1 MRKPPQYHEGMS
13 VMDVMKQTITAEFLP
28 SPTGSSSTRGY
39 GQDTSSSGADYT
51 APHWS
56 PSVTSSQAEQR
67 YVKPRSLMRDRYP
80 GSPASGGGAVP
91 PASLQS
97 QTSNESHHS
106 APSPGGSRP
115 PSVTHAHSPASSDGF
130 GLSGGRA
137 FMERPGSRGGYAEP
151 SSSGAKLQH
160 RVAHQL
166 PPAGSDYRAT
176 SAASP
181 RPARKDDGPS
191 SADGSSIAR
200 EVTSSAAATQSP
212 AESPSAGSQAGS
224 RLGAPA
230 QQNEARSS
238 GESAA
243 AADVS
248 TRSGSAE

>member
-1 MRKPPQYHEGMS
+1 
-13 VMDVMKQTITAEFLP
+13 MDVMKQTITAEFLP

-67 YVKPRSLMRDRYP
+67 YVKPRSMMRDRYP

-91 PASLQS
+91 PPSLQS
-97 QTSNESHHS
+97 QTSSESHHS

-160 RVAHQL
+160 RAAHQL
-166 PPAGSDYRAT
+166 PPAGSPRSDYRAT
-176 SAASP
+176 ASP

-200 EVTSSAAATQSP
+200 EVTSSGAATQSP